1 MRQNFKTIEKLSE
14 EVASYLCYWHLHRI
28 PTCKEV
34 RAVMERLGLVKTI
47 NNASPVFARQAPKVY
62 QDVYLYFLTRYNRA
76 FKTYLHICGNH
87 MPMKYMKKTR

>member
-1 MRQNFKTIEKLSE
+1 MEKLE
-14 EVASYLCYWHLHRI
+14 LTNL
-28 PTCKEV
+28 
-34 RAVMERLGLVKTI
+34 
-47 NNASPVFARQAPKVY
+47 PKVY

>member
-1 MRQNFKTIEKLSE
+1 MNKLIKGSFKTIKELSE
-14 EVASYLCYWHLHRI
+14 EVASYLYYWHIHRA

-34 RAVMERLGLVKTI
+34 KAVMEKLGLVR
-47 NNASPVFARQAPKVY
+47 SPKVY

>member
-14 EVASYLCYWHLHRI
+14 EVASYLYYWHIHRI

-34 RAVMERLGLVKTI
+34 KAVMEKLDLT
-47 NNASPVFARQAPKVY
+47 NLPKVY

-87 MPMKYMKKTR
+87 MPMKYIKRLGE

>member
-1 MRQNFKTIEKLSE
+1 MHQNFKTIKELSE

-34 RAVMERLGLVKTI
+34 RAVMEKLGLVRI
-47 NNASPVFARQAPKVY
+47 PKVY
-62 QDVYLYFLTRYNRA
+62 QEVYLYFLTRYNRA

-87 MPMKYMKKTR
+87 MPMKYMKKKLGE